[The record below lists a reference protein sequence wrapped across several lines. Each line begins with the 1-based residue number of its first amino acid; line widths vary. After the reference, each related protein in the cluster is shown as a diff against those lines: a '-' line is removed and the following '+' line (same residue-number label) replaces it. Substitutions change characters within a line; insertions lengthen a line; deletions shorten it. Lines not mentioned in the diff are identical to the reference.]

1 MDLIRMVAMGRLLG
15 SSRLHPFDNAPVEPA
30 AIGVMPAHGDK
41 PEMSA
46 AGRDD
51 ALCCWGV
58 IGLLE
63 GSDGHNR
70 VAGSGDNERRNG
82 ISRQN
87 DGAAGAGVVI
97 VYVGKA

>member
-41 PEMSA
+41 PEMAA
-46 AGRDD
+46 AGSNDKLGGRGVSG
-51 ALCCWGV
+51 ALERSGRHDGV
-58 IGLLE
+58 GGGGE
-63 GSDGHNR
+63 DKRGH
-70 VAGSGDNERRNG
+70 GDPREHAV
-82 ISRQN
+82 
-87 DGAAGAGVVI
+87 AAGAGVVI